1 MKNHL
6 NKFAV
11 VLLTTLIFSN
21 TLLIASSDIQNISEI
36 IQFKIDIDKSAVGVA
51 VVIIEG
57 DKVSFHNFGLTN
69 KQSKQATT
77 SDSLFEIGSI
87 SKTFTSAAL
96 ASMVKE
102 GKVKLTDP
110 VQMYLPDDVK
120 MPTKNGKEITLGSL
134 ANHSSSLPRLP
145 SNMPYADP
153 YDPYADYTIELMY
166 AFLNDYELTR
176 DIGEKFEYSNLAVG
190 LLGHV
195 LGLID
200 NKPYA
205 QVISERVLKP
215 LKMNNTFVNVPSTY
229 LDKLSDGHDSALKKT
244 KHWQLPTLAGAGAI
258 KSSTHDM
265 ALYLAANI
273 NGTPLADAIILSRM
287 QSIDFGA
294 DGPKIGLAWLQ
305 KEYSKGTYYWH
316 NGGTGGFRT
325 FIGFDPK
332 NKKGMVILENSANGM
347 DDIGNAYFFDSLEQL
362 KSETLN
368 VVKIGESKLKLLNGE
383 YELVPGFII
392 TITNE
397 GEQLI
402 IQATGQPKIPFK
414 AKSAIEFINK
424 GVQARITFET
434 DDKGNALSMTLYQGG
449 QVLKG
454 DKQ

>member
-1 MKNHL
+1 
-6 NKFAV
+6 
-11 VLLTTLIFSN
+11 
-21 TLLIASSDIQNISEI
+21 
-36 IQFKIDIDKSAVGVA
+36 
-51 VVIIEG
+51 
-57 DKVSFHNFGLTN
+57 
-69 KQSKQATT
+69 
-77 SDSLFEIGSI
+77 
-87 SKTFTSAAL
+87 
-96 ASMVKE
+96 
-102 GKVKLTDP
+102 
-110 VQMYLPDDVK
+110 
-120 MPTKNGKEITLGSL
+120 
-134 ANHSSSLPRLP
+134 
-145 SNMPYADP
+145 
-153 YDPYADYTIELMY
+153 
-166 AFLNDYELTR
+166 
-176 DIGEKFEYSNLAVG
+176 
-190 LLGHV
+190 
-195 LGLID
+195 
-200 NKPYA
+200 
-205 QVISERVLKP
+205 
-215 LKMNNTFVNVPSTY
+215 
-229 LDKLSDGHDSALKKT
+229 LKKT